1 MRCRIIEELLLSV
14 SLGFFSTVYRQ
25 HIRICI
31 PGNTSGW
38 GKALWVRCLS
48 KKTKQ
53 WPDQN
58 LSLHLLI
65 RNTAHWSTGFF
76 CSGKINLCYLRK
88 VLQTFDKI
96 SLHTKQSTNAIS
108 LTEWPS
114 YIFRWM
120 PWHWQVLQL
129 PRPSRRLREN
139 GYCPGEVSKELRSM
153 WWRYL

>member
-38 GKALWVRCLS
+38 GEALWVRCLS
-48 KKTKQ
+48 KKTKHRR
-53 WPDQN
+53 PE
-58 LSLHLLI
+58 LEPASLDPEYGPLI
-65 RNTAHWSTGFF
+65 HRFF